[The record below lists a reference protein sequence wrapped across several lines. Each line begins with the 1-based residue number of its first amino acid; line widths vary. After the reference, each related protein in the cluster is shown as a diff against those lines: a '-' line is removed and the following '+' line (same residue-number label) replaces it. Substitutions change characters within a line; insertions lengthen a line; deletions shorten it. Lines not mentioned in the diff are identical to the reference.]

1 MNQNQPLTEKKICEG
16 VYILENPKK
25 KYVYHNNTELIAL
38 YEAEFEEL
46 GNQIKN
52 MFKANEEMLAYDPND
67 YDLIQAREENLQLIN
82 EKIIRMKNIQE
93 QIKGI
98 CPNHPCVSLNV
109 FDVFNENKKEN
120 IITEIEL

>member
-1 MNQNQPLTEKKICEG
+1 
-16 VYILENPKK
+16 
-25 KYVYHNNTELIAL
+25 
-38 YEAEFEEL
+38 
-46 GNQIKN
+46 

-98 CPNHPCVSLNV
+98 CPNHSCVSLNV